1 MIEVVAVAEGRTEQ
15 TFIREVLAP
24 SLTAFGLSLEA
35 RPIKTSEHGRGGGL
49 TRERVVRFLRNTLRQ
64 RADTYVTTMFDL
76 YGLVREFPGV
86 KEGIGIRD
94 PRQRCR
100 LVEDALLEEVVA
112 ASGCRPGRFLPHVQ
126 PFEFEALLFS
136 DVTAFGRVEPVWQP
150 FVSILQSACDGA
162 ATPEHINDGR
172 DTHPSVRLES
182 VLTDP
187 RYKKRL
193 YGSLIASEIGLP
205 RIRGECPH
213 FHHWLTRLESLQPLR

>member
-15 TFIREVLAP
+15 TFVRDVLAP
-24 SLTAFGLSLEA
+24 SLTDFGVLLEP

-64 RADTYVTTMFDL
+64 RGDTYVTTLFDL
-76 YGLVREFPGV
+76 YGLLRDFPGV
-86 KEGIGIRD
+86 KDGSGVRD

-100 LVEDALLEEVVA
+100 LVEDALVEEVVA
-112 ASGCRPGRFLPHVQ
+112 ASGCRADRFLPHVQ

-136 DVTAFGRVEPVWQP
+136 DVTAFAVVEPVWQP
-150 FVSILQSACDGA
+150 FVSVLQSARDGA

-172 DTHPSVRLES
+172 DTHPSIRLES

-187 RYKKRL
+187 RYKKPL
-193 YGSLIASEIGLP
+193 HGSLIASEIGLP

-213 FHHWLTRLESLQPLR
+213 FNDWLTRLESLQPLR